1 MGLNWR
7 FCSFLEQAH
16 GLFAPRS
23 IRFTEHDIHDMDC
36 AKQDHCIFR
45 ETFEKGSEF
54 YKLFPFMRNIAS
66 RRFGMRFL
74 DLTPQQLDYIR
85 NHKLQNLVMIFF
97 CRNLPN
103 EARIRFI
110 TGETFSDASTYT

>member
-7 FCSFLEQAH
+7 YCSFLEQGH
-16 GLFAPRS
+16 GLFASRS
-23 IRFTEHDIHDMDC
+23 IRFTAHDLHDMEC
-36 AKQDHCIFR
+36 AKEDNDIFR
-45 ETFEKGSEF
+45 EAFEKGSEF

-74 DLTPQQLDYIR
+74 NLTPPLLNAIR
-85 NHKLQNLVMIFF
+85 NHNLQKLVMIFF

-110 TGETFSDASTYT
+110 TGETFSDAPTSS

>member
-7 FCSFLEQAH
+7 FCSFLEQGH

-23 IRFTEHDIHDMDC
+23 IRFTAHDLHDMEC
-36 AKQDHCIFR
+36 AKEDPSIFR
-45 ETFEKGSEF
+45 EAFEKGSEF

-74 DLTPQQLDYIR
+74 NLTPQLIYFIR
-85 NHKLQNLVMIFF
+85 SHNLQNLVMIFF

-103 EARIRFI
+103 DARIRFI
-110 TGETFSDASTYT
+110 TGETFSDATTSS

>member
-1 MGLNWR
+1 M
-7 FCSFLEQAH
+7 E
-16 GLFAPRS
+16 
-23 IRFTEHDIHDMDC
+23 C
-36 AKQDHCIFR
+36 AKYDLCIFR
-45 ETFEKGSEF
+45 EAFEKDSEV

-74 DLTPQQLDYIR
+74 DLTPQLQIAIR

-110 TGETFSDASTYT
+110 TGESFSDATTYS